1 MSGLN
6 DNAVI
11 TAAIGYVY
19 VADPGTA
26 PPTPSQLASLNPET
40 YGASAITVKITGS
53 PTGGTFTVTVG
64 GIVSSAL
71 PYNISNEAFQT
82 AIEALSS
89 VGAGNT
95 DVTGVSLTDTA
106 GLTIAL
112 VGELDGQVVTAS
124 GSGTNL
130 TGGSTPA
137 VGVTVSASPNGW
149 TMLGHTSREDM
160 PEFGYKGGEYI
171 LKGTWQRQR
180 LRLVRDKEIPADH
193 VTLNLEQWDETTLEY
208 YFGADAATGEDGV
221 FGVDGYFIPIE
232 KAFLVIFKDGP
243 VQVGFYA
250 SKSAITRSA
259 AVKLPIDDFIAMPIK
274 AIFLNMGV
282 RRLYDWISEDLF
294 VKS

>member
-19 VADPGTA
+19 VAEPGTA
-26 PPTPSQLASLNPET
+26 PPSPAQLETLNPET
-40 YGASAITVKITGS
+40 YGATTVTVKFTGA
-53 PTGGTFTVTVG
+53 TGGTGTVTIG
-64 GIVSSAL
+64 GIVSEPIPWDVDLAD
-71 PYNISNEAFQT
+71 FQS

-95 DVTGVSLTDTA
+95 EVTGTLITDSS
-106 GLTIAL
+106 GFVISL
-112 VGELDGQVVTAS
+112 VGELENQTVTAS
-124 GSGTNL
+124 ASAADL
-130 TGGSTPA
+130 TGTGTPTASA
-137 VGVTVSASPNGW
+137 VVAASGNGW

-160 PEFGYKGGEYI
+160 PEFGYKGGEYV

-180 LRLVRDKEIPADH
+180 LRLVRDKEIPADT

-208 YFGADAATGEDGV
+208 YFGADAAEGEDGV
-221 FGVDGYFIPIE
+221 FGVDGIFLPVE

-250 SKSAITRSA
+250 SKAAITRSA
-259 AVKLPIDDFIAMPIK
+259 AIKLPIDDFIAMPIK
-274 AIFLNMGV
+274 ATFLNMGV
-282 RRLYDWISEDLF
+282 RRLYDWISQDLF